1 MKLDSMTIGQILD
14 LTDADID
21 ALSEKEQRIV
31 AEVIAAVLDYELHG
45 GCASSPDPRQSL
57 GAVIQTWKQQHKLH

>member
-45 GCASSPDPRQSL
+45 ASSPDPRQSP